1 VRQDELWNVK
11 WVVLLLKKSSRLSAD
26 TDDGI
31 PCGDDDE
38 EPPAGVATDCC
49 EVRLVTQVILVSC
62 RRQRFCASCVE
73 EVHAQGPGCPLCR
86 TLSMCCGSC
95 TEQQPAG

>member
-1 VRQDELWNVK
+1 MDVK

-26 TDDGI
+26 TDDDI
-31 PCGDDDE
+31 PCGDDDD

-73 EVHAQGPGCPLCR
+73 EVHPQGPECPLCR
-86 TLSMCCGSC
+86 SSIDVLLR
-95 TEQQPAG
+95 QLY